1 MSLTNTTTRRRTT
14 DAARDLHWRNAAACQ
29 GTDLESFFDES
40 PDSQDMAQRVCGRC
54 PVRATCLTDIVQ
66 YEAGGYMLWGVVG
79 GLTNVQRRALRCEQL
94 LGNVPD
100 LEQARRLSSRVFA
113 GFMAGVLEWPAD
125 LVASELRK
133 HDVLASVVTVR
144 VALWWSG
151 GKAAVLRPQEEG
163 AWRPLWQ
170 RVQAECRDVVAEL
183 RGFGLGNRDIAAYLG
198 VSEDALGRAVHAW
211 RRAEGV
217 AAA

>member
-1 MSLTNTTTRRRTT
+1 MTTTTRLGTTPATLNPDWRT
-14 DAARDLHWRNAAACQ
+14 RAACT
-29 GTDLESFFDES
+29 GTDLETFFDET
-40 PDSQDMAQRVCGRC
+40 PDVQAFTQRVCRRC
-54 PVRATCLTDIVQ
+54 PVRTACLTDILRW
-66 YEAGGYMLWGVVG
+66 ENDGYMRWGVVG
-79 GLTNVQRRALRCEQL
+79 GLTHIQRRALRCEKL
-94 LGNVPD
+94 LGNVPN

-133 HDVLASVVTVR
+133 HDVLASPVTVR

-151 GKAAVLRPQEEG
+151 ARATVLRPREAGDRRQ
-163 AWRPLWQ
+163 LWE
-170 RVQAECRDVVAEL
+170 RVRDECQTVVAEL

-198 VSEDALGRAVHAW
+198 VSEDVLGRAVHAW

-217 AAA
+217 AA